1 MLYQPI
7 WQTRNQ
13 KKVIES
19 GWLAAGIR
27 DAMHLGLSNL
37 PSIDLFEE
45 IVPMKDDAA
54 YEVPIPISAF
64 AMCSE
69 VKSIE
74 YSSRQNGSDDDVEVL
89 GKPKLRRSGCFWYF
103 WWT

>member
-1 MLYQPI
+1 MTYPGSK
-7 WQTRNQ
+7 T
-13 KKVIES
+13 VIES
-19 GWLAAGIR
+19 GRLAVGIR
-27 DAMHLGLSNL
+27 GAIRLRLSNL
-37 PSIDLFEE
+37 PFIDLFEE

-74 YSSRQNGSDDDVEVL
+74 YSSRQNDSDDDVEIL
-89 GKPKLRRSGCFWYF
+89 GKPKLRRSGCF
-103 WWT
+103 

>member
-19 GWLAAGIR
+19 GWLAAGI
-27 DAMHLGLSNL
+27 DSMHLGLSNF

-54 YEVPIPISAF
+54 YEVPIPTSAF
-64 AMCSE
+64 VMCSE

-74 YSSRQNGSDDDVEVL
+74 A
-89 GKPKLRRSGCFWYF
+89 FWYF

>member
-1 MLYQPI
+1 MTNPESK
-7 WQTRNQ
+7 T
-13 KKVIES
+13 VIES
-19 GWLAAGIR
+19 GRLAAGIR
-27 DAMHLGLSNL
+27 DAIRLGLSNL
-37 PSIDLFEE
+37 PSIDPFEE
-45 IVPMKDDAA
+45 ISPMKDATA

-89 GKPKLRRSGCFWYF
+89 GKPKLRRSGCF
-103 WWT
+103 